1 MKKIIAKAFALVMA
15 MFLLTNSVFAAE
27 NILIYGNVSG
37 MAKDITILA
46 LDKNADINN
55 IKNTDIKYINQT
67 PVTEDGFFTL
77 SLPLMGSD
85 DLIVRTNAGLS
96 VYDGVEKDA
105 VYVSAANGNDNNN
118 GATAQTAYKT
128 LEKAYT
134 QFFHADKIVLVDDT
148 DYVEPPEHD
157 GELIIKGNTPS
168 VKLNLPSDISLKGA
182 LTIDNLTLNGASTI
196 FANGNPLKITETV
209 DSTGTVSSGRLTV
222 YGGTYN
228 ARTDA
233 DVHLTLL
240 GGKYSA
246 VYGGGHNYS
255 VFGDVYIVFGGN
267 ANAGMGINDKN
278 ESDYANCMIYGG
290 GNNSSIQGKANI
302 TLEGNAVASYLVG
315 TGPNNSTAKETNI
328 VINGG
333 KVMNVYGGSKST
345 TLENCNTNITMN
357 GGVVESLFGGSEK
370 FSMTG
375 NTYITVNGGEV
386 LRRIYSGCYN
396 DTNIIG
402 SFESSHHVNG
412 TTTLAI
418 GPNANLITK
427 NGLAST
433 NKTDLGISAGSRGKS
448 NHNEE
453 VNTIIYLD
461 NSYSQ
466 VSEYVGD
473 AYGANHQDYEVR
485 ATAGGKVLGT
495 TTGGTVKIIPN
506 VGYNATAGGVK
517 YEKETEVSF
526 TSSPFTVTFEPKAYN
541 INSMTAVKGLSSI
554 STTVNIM
561 GSTKEQEPMLWVG
574 IYDGDD
580 KRLLYCQAQAATEI
594 GEKTFDFNFAFE
606 EGKKYIIEAYMW
618 NGTFK
623 PLTTSYILELK

>member
-1 MKKIIAKAFALVMA
+1 MKKIIARAFALVMA
-15 MFLLTNSVFAAE
+15 MFLLTNSVFAAD

-37 MAKDITILA
+37 MAKDITIVA

-55 IKNTDIKYINQT
+55 VKNTDIKYINQT
-67 PVTEDGFFTL
+67 PVTEDGFFKL
-77 SLPLMGSD
+77 SLPLIGGD
-85 DLIVRTNAGLS
+85 DIIVRTNAGLS
-96 VYDGVEKDA
+96 VYDGVEKDT

-128 LEKAYT
+128 LEMAYT
-134 QFFHADKIVLVDDT
+134 QLFHTDKIILVDDIN
-148 DYVEPPEHD
+148 YVEPPEHQ
-157 GELIIKGNTPS
+157 GEVIIKGNTPS

-196 FANGNPLKITETV
+196 FANGHHLKITETV
-209 DSTGTVSSGRLTV
+209 DSTGTISSGRLTV

-233 DVHLTLL
+233 DVRLTLL

-246 VYGGGHNYS
+246 VYGGGNNYS
-255 VFGDVYIVFGGN
+255 VYGDVYIVFGGN
-267 ANAGMGINDKN
+267 ANAGMGINDKD
-278 ESDYANCMIYGG
+278 SSTYANCMIYGG
-290 GNNSSIQGKANI
+290 GNNSSIQGTANI

-315 TGPNNSTAKETNI
+315 TGPNNSSAKETNI

-333 KVMNVYGGSKST
+333 KVMNVYGGSRST

-357 GGVVESLFGGSEK
+357 GGVAESLFGGSEK

-402 SFESSHHVNG
+402 SWESSYYVTG

-418 GPNANLITK
+418 GPNAELITR
-427 NGLAST
+427 NGLATT
-433 NKTDLGISAGSRGKS
+433 NRTDLGISAGSRGKS
-448 NHNEE
+448 NHQDE
-453 VNTIIYLD
+453 VNSIIYLD
-461 NSYSQ
+461 NSYNA
-466 VSEYVGD
+466 VKEYVGD
-473 AYGANHQDYEVR
+473 AYGDNHQDYEVR
-485 ATAGGKVLGT
+485 ATAGGKVFGT
-495 TTGGTVKIIPN
+495 TTGGTVKIVPN
-506 VGYNATAGGVK
+506 VGYTATAGGLK
-517 YEKETEVSF
+517 YEKEANASF
-526 TSSPFTVTFEPKAYN
+526 TTSPFTVTFEAKPYN
-541 INSMTAVKGLSSI
+541 INSLTATKGLSSI
-554 STTVNIM
+554 SAKVNIM
-561 GSTKEQEPMLWVG
+561 GSTKETEPMLWVG

-580 KRLLYCQAQAATEI
+580 RRLLCCQAQNATEI
-594 GEKTFDFNFAFE
+594 SEKTFDFNFEFE